1 MSGEAIFIVICV
13 VLIEFIRAF
22 ILSFIGFM
30 SLKYVFFR
38 ETKKFFCLSI
48 CSGIAY
54 ATLFLIRFLLT
65 ENRSMA
71 VTGWVD
77 YYILFLI
84 LAGWLLLTD
93 RSKISLLST
102 ILALFFG
109 SGVVN
114 NFELMIFAAMKV
126 IIPNYLEIKW
136 TSFLAYVVIYL
147 FSVGFIFLLQKL
159 AGNKEGE
166 PLTVWNM
173 ILLAGIV
180 SVVTLLIHSYFNISE
195 SIDDVNPNAMLPVF
209 LTFLFVV
216 ASVILSVKSS
226 KVRYYSTINQLNE
239 EYMAAQ
245 AKHFE
250 KVRESDLEMRRL
262 RHDMNNHIIC
272 LNELYNGKKYGE
284 LGEYLK
290 QLTNT
295 VIEIQAPM
303 RTGNEIVDAIVSE
316 KEEDAKKWKVKIV
329 VDGDFKGINLSA
341 MSLCTILAN
350 LLDNAIEAAKAVKE
364 EDRKIIV
371 CARKT
376 GSFWFLTIENNTA
389 SFVEISEEMQTT
401 KSNQREHGFGI
412 GNVDREVKK
421 CGGEFRLECR
431 KVTEK
436 YVFMAEVMLPLNSY
450 NMEPKD

>member
-239 EYMAAQ
+239 E
-245 AKHFE
+245 
-250 KVRESDLEMRRL
+250 
-262 RHDMNNHIIC
+262 
-272 LNELYNGKKYGE
+272 
-284 LGEYLK
+284 
-290 QLTNT
+290 
-295 VIEIQAPM
+295 
-303 RTGNEIVDAIVSE
+303 
-316 KEEDAKKWKVKIV
+316 
-329 VDGDFKGINLSA
+329 
-341 MSLCTILAN
+341 
-350 LLDNAIEAAKAVKE
+350 
-364 EDRKIIV
+364 
-371 CARKT
+371 
-376 GSFWFLTIENNTA
+376 
-389 SFVEISEEMQTT
+389 
-401 KSNQREHGFGI
+401 
-412 GNVDREVKK
+412 
-421 CGGEFRLECR
+421 
-431 KVTEK
+431 
-436 YVFMAEVMLPLNSY
+436 
-450 NMEPKD
+450 